1 MAVSAN
7 VARYEEFEE
16 HRRIREE
23 AHPKMV
29 VIRRSQAPTAI
40 LSILVILVGTVFL
53 ALCLQSKAEIASI
66 HDRIVSAN
74 AELNTLKQENSRM
87 KTAIEEKSSQKAV
100 EEYAENVLGM
110 QKLERSQTEYITIDS
125 GNVVEVSRKNESV
138 FSKLESE
145 LERIKESLMDK
156 QSEKQAAK

>member
-1 MAVSAN
+1 
-7 VARYEEFEE
+7 
-16 HRRIREE
+16 
-23 AHPKMV
+23 
-29 VIRRSQAPTAI
+29 
-40 LSILVILVGTVFL
+40 
-53 ALCLQSKAEIASI
+53 
-66 HDRIVSAN
+66 
-74 AELNTLKQENSRM
+74 M